1 MDGFKNPMED
11 SGHHRIKNRYVG
23 LFSVY
28 AQDRPDYLFE
38 TLWSILRGQTHE
50 LDRCIGV
57 VEGQISN
64 GLEAVITEFSEVHW
78 IRIPRVKNSMSFGL
92 PTALNRGI
100 SECQAGDIILKI
112 DTDDWYPSD
121 RIAQTR
127 RAFEAD
133 NNLALFGG
141 QISEWNQDGS
151 KCVGKRLVP
160 TDWSEIKN
168 FGQRRNPFNG
178 PTVAFRYEA
187 AQQVGGFQD
196 VGANE
201 DYVLWTA
208 LLQAGFA
215 AQNSHAVLALMR
227 GGDSLVSRR
236 STARTRRG
244 EFQAL
249 KAIYRNGY
257 YGFWTYTAHVVG
269 KQIVRR
275 LPISASRSLYRA
287 VLRSKSHEYEHPRI
301 KEAQCELNKFRNRT
315 LSARDVSAVVVSY
328 NRFELLAEVLVGLAA
343 QPSVA

>member
-1 MDGFKNPMED
+1 
-11 SGHHRIKNRYVG
+11 
-23 LFSVY
+23 
-28 AQDRPDYLFE
+28 
-38 TLWSILRGQTHE
+38 
-50 LDRCIGV
+50 
-57 VEGQISN
+57 
-64 GLEAVITEFSEVHW
+64 
-78 IRIPRVKNSMSFGL
+78 MSFGL
-92 PTALNRGI
+92 TTALNRGI

-127 RAFEAD
+127 RAFEAE

-151 KCVGKRLVP
+151 KCVGKRLVT

-227 GGDSLVSRR
+227 GGDSLV
-236 STARTRRG
+236 
-244 EFQAL
+244 
-249 KAIYRNGY
+249 
-257 YGFWTYTAHVVG
+257 
-269 KQIVRR
+269 
-275 LPISASRSLYRA
+275 
-287 VLRSKSHEYEHPRI
+287 
-301 KEAQCELNKFRNRT
+301 
-315 LSARDVSAVVVSY
+315 
-328 NRFELLAEVLVGLAA
+328 
-343 QPSVA
+343 